1 MHRRPLPG
9 LILHKL
15 PDGVEPY
22 DVMVFEVQ
30 QLQVVPTCSLLVSS
44 MMDDLNV
51 EVSQSIQRAL
61 GYYHTKELDQYS
73 SECFLVS
80 NREIESSN
88 IKGGFP
94 STHRL
99 T

>member
-1 MHRRPLPG
+1 MLRRPFPG
-9 LILHKL
+9 LILYKL
-15 PDGVEPY
+15 PDGIEPN

-30 QLQVVPTCSLLVSS
+30 ELQVVPTCSLLISR
-44 MMDDLNV
+44 MMDDLNM
-51 EVSQSIQRAL
+51 EVSEGVQEAL
-61 GYYHTKELDQYS
+61 GYYHTEELVQYS

-80 NREIESSN
+80 NREMESSN
-88 IKGGFP
+88 INVP